1 MEIKTIGVVGAG
13 QMGSGIAQVA
23 AQAGYEVVL
32 LDVSQ
37 EALERGLGA
46 IRRSLGKFLEKGRIS
61 QEAHE
66 ATLGRIR
73 TTLDL
78 EALGEADLIVE
89 AIVEEEGAK
98 RALFE
103 KLGALAKPG
112 AILASNTS
120 SIPITALGRYSGRP
134 ERFIGMHFFNPVPL
148 MQLVEVIRGELTSA
162 ATRDAVVE
170 VARRMGKTPLE
181 VQDYPGFIS
190 NRLLMPMINEAV
202 EALREG
208 VASKEAIDGI
218 MRLGMNHPMGP
229 LELADFIGLDTCLA
243 IMEVLHRGF
252 GDDKYRPSPLLRRM
266 VQAGLL
272 GRKTGRGFY
281 LYDEKGNRVG

>member
-1 MEIKTIGVVGAG
+1 MEVKTIGVVGAG

-23 AQAGYEVVL
+23 AQAGFEVVL
-32 LDVSQ
+32 VDVAESF
-37 EALERGLGA
+37 LERGLKA
-46 IRRSLGKFLEKGRIS
+46 IQRSLSRFMEKGRIAP
-61 QEAHE
+61 QDLE

-73 TTLDL
+73 TTVVLGDL
-78 EALGEADLIVE
+78 AEADLIVE
-89 AIVEEEGAK
+89 AIVEDEGEK
-98 RALFE
+98 RRLFE
-103 KLGALAKPG
+103 RLGSLVKPE

-120 SIPITALGRYSGRP
+120 SIPITALARYSGRP

-148 MQLVEVIRGELTSA
+148 MALVEVIRGELTSEE
-162 ATRDAVVE
+162 TRDVVVAV
-170 VARRMGKTPLE
+170 AKRMGKTPLE
-181 VQDYPGFIS
+181 VQDYPGFVS
-190 NRLLMPMINEAV
+190 NRLLMPMINEAI

-208 VASKEAIDGI
+208 VATKEAIDGI

-281 LYDEKGNRVG
+281 VYDEKGNKVG

>member
-1 MEIKTIGVVGAG
+1 MEVKTIGVVGAG

-23 AQAGYEVVL
+23 AQAGYQVLL
-32 LDVSQ
+32 LDVSE
-37 EALERGLGA
+37 EALRRGLEA
-46 IRRSLGKFLEKGRIS
+46 IRRSLAKFLEKGRITE
-61 QEAHE
+61 EALE
-66 ATLGRIR
+66 AALGRIR

-89 AIVEEEGAK
+89 AIVEDEGAK
-98 RALFE
+98 RALLE
-103 KLGALAKPG
+103 RLGALAKPE

-148 MQLVEVIRGELTSA
+148 MGLVEVIRGELTSA

-181 VQDYPGFIS
+181 VQDYPGFVS

-208 VASKEAIDGI
+208 VATKEAIDGI

-272 GRKTGRGFY
+272 GRKVGRGFY
-281 LYDEKGNRVG
+281 VYDEKGNKVG

>member
-1 MEIKTIGVVGAG
+1 MELKTIGVVGAG

-23 AQAGYEVVL
+23 AQAGYEVLL
-32 LDVSQ
+32 LDASE
-37 EALERGLGA
+37 EALRRGLEA
-46 IRRSLGKFLEKGRIS
+46 IRRSLAKFLEKGRITE
-61 QEAHE
+61 EALE
-66 ATLGRIR
+66 AALGRIR

-78 EALGEADLIVE
+78 EAFREADLIVE
-89 AIVEEEGAK
+89 AIVEDEGAK
-98 RALFE
+98 RALLE
-103 KLGALAKPG
+103 RLGALAKPE

-162 ATRDAVVE
+162 ATRDMVVE

-181 VQDYPGFIS
+181 VQDYPGFVS

-208 VASKEAIDGI
+208 VATKEAIDGI

-252 GDDKYRPSPLLRRM
+252 GDDKYRPSPMLRRM

-272 GRKTGRGFY
+272 GRKVGRGFY
-281 LYDEKGNRVG
+281 VYDEKGNKVG